1 MASQA
6 HTRPTRK
13 TRARLSTSRNPVL
26 GCAVQ
31 AEATQ
36 VTTVEPVEWRSRREA
51 LGLSQDAYA
60 AWIGTSQ
67 AAVSNWEHGRRSPRD
82 PVSVRMRVSEL
93 EDIMEDLVAQI
104 VADVTVGGDPVELVT
119 YATDEDWWAVSPGA
133 ERAGLPAQL
142 HRVATARAAVELAE
156 EFGCRVEIVAG

>member
-1 MASQA
+1 M
-6 HTRPTRK
+6 
-13 TRARLSTSRNPVL
+13 
-26 GCAVQ
+26 
-31 AEATQ
+31 
-36 VTTVEPVEWRSRREA
+36 TTVEPVEWRSRREA

-67 AAVSNWEHGRRSPRD
+67 AAVSNWEHGRRPPRD
-82 PVSVRMRVSEL
+82 PVSVRMRVAEL
-93 EDIMEDLVAQI
+93 EDVMEDLIAQV
-104 VADVTVGGDPVELVT
+104 VADVSVEVGPVVLVT
-119 YATDEDWWAVSPGA
+119 YATDAAWWAASPGA

>member
-13 TRARLSTSRNPVL
+13 TRARPAQAEIRVL

-67 AAVSNWEHGRRSPRD
+67 AAVSNWEHGRQP
-82 PVSVRMRVSEL
+82 P
-93 EDIMEDLVAQI
+93 
-104 VADVTVGGDPVELVT
+104 
-119 YATDEDWWAVSPGA
+119 ATPCLCAC
-133 ERAGLPAQL
+133 
-142 HRVATARAAVELAE
+142 
-156 EFGCRVEIVAG
+156 GCRNWKTLWRT